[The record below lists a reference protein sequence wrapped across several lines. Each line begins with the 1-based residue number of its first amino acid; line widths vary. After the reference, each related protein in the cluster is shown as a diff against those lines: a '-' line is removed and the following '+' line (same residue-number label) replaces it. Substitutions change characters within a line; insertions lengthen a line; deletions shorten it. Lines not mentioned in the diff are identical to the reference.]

1 MCHAL
6 RAIHTTAACIRHIL
20 FLVGSHSTIKTHH
33 ILLYFIGWTCH
44 ILLYSSIGAH
54 HILLYSFV
62 GIYHILLYSVVCI
75 NYILLNYIVQIH
87 LFLIFHCMDKPHICC
102 IPFMSIPQFINIP
115 LDGLLSCFPSLTN
128 TDNVDT
134 NIDI

>member
-6 RAIHTTAACIRHIL
+6 RPIDTTVACIRCIL
-20 FLVGSHSTIKTHH
+20 FLVGYHSAIKTHH
-33 ILLYFIGWTCH
+33 ILLYFIGWICH

-62 GIYHILLYSVVCI
+62 RIYHILLYSILCI

-87 LFLIFHCMDKPHICC
+87 YVSYCMDKPHICC

-128 TDNVDT
+128 TNNVDT